1 MNNFLYITSE
11 KQLDILDELFNNIL
25 TIVKP
30 MKEGS
35 IRERTNRALSNSE
48 LGLHDIFIDLPAMW
62 MDSILLRM
70 SDRKKGSTIKIS
82 SVEAIVLLELIH
94 FLNENELYVG
104 DVTAVSRILSEISH
118 TDNKDIEL

>member
-30 MKEGS
+30 MKE
-35 IRERTNRALSNSE
+35 RTNRALSDSE